1 MYRYYEPHPGSP
13 RAAAHLQRSR
23 LARRRRVAPPGAAEL
38 QHRLGMQAQHPAQ
51 RGPGIGPVAGGQL
64 LPEGEEE
71 ELGFAVVAADSECR
85 PAVGAVALPPAD
97 GGAAGRGGGAPPP
110 AAAAAAV
117 LDARGRLALLQQ
129 RWPRHEPALQ
139 QRCVFALGEPAAAL
153 LQGSLGYHGGAVGG
167 DSSSSVGGGGSGT
180 SAAAPPA
187 AEAAPGAVGAAA
199 AAAEMVAVTVGG
211 AAVALQP
218 LQQHQAA
225 QLLRL
230 QRALAQHPATSPLS
244 GGSHA
249 AFRVTGSSGV
259 AGGRGEIFRHPPP
272 PGGAGAAGAADSPP
286 ASPLTPEQQAGGGGG
301 LGAEPAAAQEPA
313 GPGAMVVDQPGGGAA
328 APAPA
333 ATPQKQQQRG
343 QQVAQ
348 AEPPVDAVLDG
359 ELLQHYLLL
368 VPEQQR
374 QLVAAAGIDRCGE
387 GGEAAARQL
396 ACQLSNLVAQLLL

>member
-187 AEAAPGAVGAAA
+187 AEAAPGAVGAA
-199 AAAEMVAVTVGG
+199 
-211 AAVALQP
+211 
-218 LQQHQAA
+218 
-225 QLLRL
+225 
-230 QRALAQHPATSPLS
+230 
-244 GGSHA
+244 
-249 AFRVTGSSGV
+249 
-259 AGGRGEIFRHPPP
+259 
-272 PGGAGAAGAADSPP
+272 DSPP